1 MVIQE
6 FTKDD
11 YLISTD
17 PDKLQL
23 NVIHNFLS
31 NSYWAKD
38 IPLKKVEKSIE
49 NSFCFGVYKGGTQ
62 IGFARLVTDF
72 STFAYLADVFILEEY
87 RGNGLSKWLMKTILD
102 CSELQGLRS
111 WMLKTLDAHGLYTQF
126 GFNEPEF
133 PDRVMEFNPNNTIH

>member
-23 NVIHNFLS
+23 NEIHNFLS

-49 NSFCFGVYKGGTQ
+49 NSFCFGVYKGGIQ

-102 CSELQGLRS
+102 YSELRGLRS